1 MRRVHG
7 SRIPGLIE
15 RIDPRREL
23 YAVRWDIRRN
33 AGERASSAYG
43 TSYMEETFQHLP
55 TMADIQ
61 GTIEGWYD
69 SEAARKTLEGF
80 AFQGKSVRL
89 DTESR
94 LRYTSEYLE
103 AVTTGG
109 ANLPLR
115 LGDGEDYIVT
125 MADMNAFF
133 GAMNAHVRACLTE
146 AAQRKAAVDY
156 LLYEEYLNELEDMTE
171 LQKAKLEKRL
181 ALIRARE
188 SRNSYR
194 LEGEE
199 VNQSAY
205 ARSVLRQMAIR
216 GESVTLGK
224 TVLTADEALSVL
236 DEMAAVADLAGNVY
250 EEKLRAVEM
259 ATETDAVLAVDAE
272 AGYPDIP
279 SVTLQEVK
287 ERIATETA
295 NSPEKQAVLFAKQV
309 INDVPM
315 TAGQALARKV
325 LFPVWGEEFAEF
337 GTTAPVGFRFRGK
350 DGETL
355 YEVIQEHVLSPEWV
369 PGMETASL
377 YKVVTEEHEGTKDD
391 PIPYT
396 QGMAFEEGKYY
407 TQDGVLYKCILT
419 TQTGYPNDLKDL
431 PTIVEP
437 VTEEEES

>member
-1 MRRVHG
+1 MKRVHG

-43 TSYMEETFQHLP
+43 TSYMEETFQRLP

-61 GTIEGWYD
+61 GAIEGWYD
-69 SEAARKTLEGF
+69 SEADSRIEEGI
-80 AFQGKSVRL
+80 AFQGKTVRL
-89 DTESR
+89 DTDSR

-103 AVTTGG
+103 AVTTSG

-115 LGDGEDYIVT
+115 LGDGEDYVVT
-125 MADMNAFF
+125 MADLNAFF
-133 GAMNAHVRACLTE
+133 GEMNAHVRACQTE
-146 AAQRKAAVDY
+146 AAQAKAAVDY
-156 LLYEEYLNELEDMTE
+156 LLYEEYLKEFEDMTE

-188 SRNSYR
+188 SRNSYK

-199 VNQSAY
+199 VYQSAY

-216 GESVTLGK
+216 GEGITLGK
-224 TVLTADEALSVL
+224 TTLTADEALSVL
-236 DEMAAVADLAGNVY
+236 DEMSSVADLTNSVY
-250 EEKLRAVEM
+250 EEKQRAVEM
-259 ATETDAVLAVDAE
+259 ATETDAVLVVDAE

-279 SVTLQEVK
+279 AVTLAEVR

-309 INDVPM
+309 INTVPM
-315 TAGQALARKV
+315 TANQALARKV
-325 LFPVWGEEFAEF
+325 LFPVWGEEYAEF
-337 GTTAPVGFRFRGK
+337 GTTVPVGFRFRGK

-355 YEVIQEHVLSPEWV
+355 YEVIQAHTLSPEWV
-369 PGMETASL
+369 PGMDTASL
-377 YKVVTEEHEGTKDD
+377 YKVVTEEHEGTKED
-391 PIPYT
+391 PIPYV

-419 TQTGYPNDLKDL
+419 TETGYPQDLKDL

-437 VTEEEES
+437 IDD